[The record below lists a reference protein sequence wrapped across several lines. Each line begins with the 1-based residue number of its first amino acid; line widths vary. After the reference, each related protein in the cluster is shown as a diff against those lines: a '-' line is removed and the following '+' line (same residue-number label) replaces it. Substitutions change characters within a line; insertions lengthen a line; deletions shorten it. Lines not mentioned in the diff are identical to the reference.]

1 MSKIL
6 IITAGH
12 HDRDPGAIGNGY
24 KENALNIEIVELVIK
39 RIKQLDPSVNIWT
52 DDSKLTLS
60 QVIGMVKEFAT
71 DEDVWVEYHFDAS
84 ISPKASGAT
93 SLVADGARQLSKDIA
108 KELVDIGST
117 ILEIPNR
124 GVKSEKDSARGR
136 LAMLHTKAT
145 SVLYEVGF
153 ISNPTDMANHQD
165 WKHWLADEHARIL
178 LKYYKMK

>member
-1 MSKIL
+1 MGKL

-12 HDRDPGAIGNGY
+12 HAKDSGAVGNGY
-24 KENALNIEIVELVIK
+24 KENTLNVEIVDLIIQ
-39 RIKQLDPSVNIWT
+39 RLKQLDPSIEIWT
-52 DDSKLTLS
+52 DDFKLTLS
-60 QVIGMVKEFAT
+60 QVIAKVKEFAT
-71 DEDVWVEYHFDAS
+71 IEDVWVEYHFDSS
-84 ISPKASGAT
+84 ITPKVSGAT
-93 SLVADGARQLSKDIA
+93 ALVADGARQPSKDLG
-108 KELVDIGST
+108 KKLVDIGST

-153 ISNPTDMANHQD
+153 ISNPTDMINHQD

-178 LKYYKMK
+178 IKTIGG

>member
-1 MSKIL
+1 MGVL

-12 HDRDPGAIGNGY
+12 HDKDPGAIGNGY
-24 KENALNIEIVELVIK
+24 KESALNIEIVKLIIQRVKE
-39 RIKQLDPSVNIWT
+39 LDPTVIVWT
-52 DDSKLTLS
+52 DESKWTLS
-60 QVIGMVKEFAT
+60 QLIAKVKAFAT
-71 DEDVWVEYHFDAS
+71 SEDVWVEYHFDAS
-84 ISPKASGAT
+84 VSPKASGAT
-93 SLVADGARQLSKDIA
+93 SLVADGARQKSKSIA

-124 GVKSEKDSARGR
+124 GVKSEKNSARGR

-153 ISNPTDMANHQD
+153 ISNPTAMQNHQD

-178 LKYYKMK
+178 IKYVKK